1 MEQKAPHK
9 HLPQTRQLRTQMTIV
24 VMALVFFS
32 VLVIATVSGALMVQ
46 SMRNN
51 TEQYTVQLLD
61 QVIKNIEYYMSD
73 MENLAAVTNRQP
85 AVLKL
90 LLNDVLKEYNRSSY
104 YLSSQE
110 VQQVL
115 KDLSVIRGEIVS
127 IVVAGE
133 NGGVSSTNS
142 YFSVNDGVNLRNTDW
157 YTDAIKRG
165 GRPYFSPPHLQE
177 YSFSGPL
184 PVISLTRAIS
194 LYSGGK
200 PLGVIS
206 IDLSLDT
213 LSKICSSV
221 QLGETGYIFIVDE
234 DGNYIYHPD
243 PRYVNRSWDKDS
255 VLNVGFEDDDLLAEV
270 LSGKKSFTT
279 GNAPYSG
286 RYIICQK
293 LYSTNWTAVGSVPY
307 SEITKNAFKIG
318 TTQLAFGTGAAL
330 IIAIVIAALLGKMI
344 FLPINKLR
352 MLMGMAE
359 GGNFTVEADVVS
371 GNEIGQLSR
380 GFNAMIERIRLLMT
394 SVVQKE
400 KEKRKAELAA
410 LQAQI
415 NPHFLYNTLDAI
427 VWMAEFKQPEAPV
440 MADALAKLFRL
451 SLSKGEDV
459 VSIKQE
465 LEHVE
470 NYLVIQK
477 MRYKTKFDYR
487 IEAEEEALLQMVPK
501 LIVQPLVENSI
512 YHGIKAKRMKCQLL
526 VRAFLDGG
534 DVVIQVA
541 DDGVGMAHE
550 KLERIVLSENVSEKT
565 MGGIGVHNVIERIR
579 LYYGEDYGVEYFSVE
594 TIGTVAEI
602 RLPMQHQL

>member
-1 MEQKAPHK
+1 MEGKKQIR
-9 HLPQTRQLRTQMTIV
+9 HLIQTRQLRTQMTII
-24 VMALVFFS
+24 VMSLVFFS
-32 VLVIATVSGALMVQ
+32 VLVIASVSGALMVK
-46 SMRNN
+46 SMRSD
-51 TEQYTVQLLD
+51 TEQYTMQLLD
-61 QVIKNIEYYMSD
+61 QVIKNIEYYLGD

-90 LLNDVLKEYNRSSY
+90 LLNESLSEFNRSSY
-104 YLSSQE
+104 YLSSQD

-115 KDLSVIRGEIVS
+115 KDLSYIRREILS
-127 IVVAGE
+127 IVIAGE
-133 NGGVSSTNS
+133 NGGVSSTSS
-142 YFSVNDGVNLRNTDW
+142 YFSVNDGIDLKKTQWYVDALR
-157 YTDAIKRG
+157 RG
-165 GRPYFSPPHLQE
+165 GNANFSPPHLQE
-177 YSFSGPL
+177 YTNSAQG
-184 PVISLTRAIS
+184 PVISLTRGIS

-200 PLGVIS
+200 PLGIIS
-206 IDLSLDT
+206 IDLSLET
-213 LSKICSSV
+213 LSQICSSV
-221 QLGETGYIFIVDE
+221 SLGETGYIFIVDE

-243 PRYVNRSWDKDS
+243 ARYVRRAWDTNSALSFD
-255 VLNVGFEDDDLLAEV
+255 FEDDKLLNGV
-270 LSGKKSFTT
+270 LSGRKTFTT
-279 GNAPYSG
+279 GLAPYSG

-293 LYSTNWTAVGSVPY
+293 LTSSNWTAVGCVPY
-307 SEITKNAFKIG
+307 SEITKNAFRIG
-318 TTQLAFGTGAAL
+318 TTQLAFGAGAAL
-330 IIAIVIAALLGKMI
+330 IIAIVIAALLARMI
-344 FLPINKLR
+344 FSPLNKLR
-352 MLMGMAE
+352 MLMSMAE
-359 GGNFTVEADVVS
+359 GGNFTIEADVVS

-380 GFNAMIERIRLLMT
+380 GFNAMIERIQLLMT

-470 NYLVIQK
+470 NYLIIQK

-487 IEAEEEALLQMVPK
+487 IEAEDEALMQMVPK

-541 DDGVGMAHE
+541 DDGVGMPQE
-550 KLERIVLSENVSEKT
+550 KLERIVLSENVSDKA

-579 LYYGEDYGVEYFSVE
+579 LYYGEDFGVEYFSVE

-602 RLPMQHQL
+602 RLPMKHS